1 MINPDHLKNLRPSDK
16 SLDQCHLVT
25 IGDPAFVMWK
35 MKKWCWENN
44 LSLLW
49 TELMD
54 TSDID
59 YNYDHI
65 AGFYFIEAKDA
76 TLFSLKFK

>member
-1 MINPDHLKNLRPSDK
+1 MINPEYLKDLRPPFQV
-16 SLDQCHLVT
+16 LETCHLVKFGGRMF
-25 IGDPAFVMWK
+25 IMRE
-35 MKKWCWENN
+35 MKKWCLEQQ
-44 LSLLW
+44 LSLVW
-49 TELMD
+49 AELIY

-59 YNYDHI
+59 YRYKHI